1 MAVLLSSPGLLGVPS
16 VPTYTLTMIV
26 TSGFMIM
33 IVMKIMPHG
42 DENEERD
49 PEEGVGPRA
58 VIVEVLHRQLGLVQR
73 PNLTTYLII
82 MLILA
87 FNVCCTCYQL
97 SGY

>member
-1 MAVLLSSPGLLGVPS
+1 MAVLLSSPGVPS
-16 VPTYTLTMIV
+16 VPTCTWTMIV
-26 TSGFMIM
+26 ASGFMM
-33 IVMKIMPHG
+33 MTVMKIMPH
-42 DENEERD
+42 DNENEERD
-49 PEEGVGPRA
+49 PEEGGKPPA

-82 MLILA
+82 KLILA